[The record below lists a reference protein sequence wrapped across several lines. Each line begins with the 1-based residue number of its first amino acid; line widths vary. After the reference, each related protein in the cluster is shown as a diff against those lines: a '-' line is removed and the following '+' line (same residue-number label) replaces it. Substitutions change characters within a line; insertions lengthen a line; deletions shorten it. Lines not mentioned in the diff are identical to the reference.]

1 MEIGGIM
8 RIGIIQATSQKDKN
22 EILEEYVR
30 QAVTSKGEVVNFGIF
45 SNSDVKLSYVQISL
59 AIALLIN
66 SGAVDFIVTGCS
78 SGQGMMLAC
87 NTFPNIQCGYLPT
100 AQDAFLFAQ
109 INNGNVASLPLGLNW
124 GWCGELKCNS
134 IIDALFKEKMGQGY
148 SAKDAER
155 KRYNTKQVKRL
166 NEICKVP
173 FKQIL
178 TQISPDIL
186 YPILNYAPVYEFIM
200 QNGRNFDLINLLQD
214 LKSND

>member
-1 MEIGGIM
+1 
-8 RIGIIQATSQKDKN
+8 
-22 EILEEYVR
+22 
-30 QAVTSKGEVVNFGIF
+30 
-45 SNSDVKLSYVQISL
+45 
-59 AIALLIN
+59 
-66 SGAVDFIVTGCS
+66 
-78 SGQGMMLAC
+78 
-87 NTFPNIQCGYLPT
+87 
-100 AQDAFLFAQ
+100 
-109 INNGNVASLPLGLNW
+109 
-124 GWCGELKCNS
+124 
-134 IIDALFKEKMGQGY
+134 MGQGY